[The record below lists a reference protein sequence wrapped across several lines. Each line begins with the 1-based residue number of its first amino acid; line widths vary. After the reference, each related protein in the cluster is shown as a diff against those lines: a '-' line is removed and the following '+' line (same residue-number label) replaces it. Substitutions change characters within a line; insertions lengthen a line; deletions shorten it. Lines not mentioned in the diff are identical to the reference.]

1 MNEYDTEFWLM
12 LDELLAKYKIVID
25 RPKGSKHPKY
35 QDYIYPLDYGFLEGT
50 SSSDGAGIDVWI
62 GSSQVK
68 QVNGIIS
75 SVDLKKGDSEIKILY
90 SCTFEEIMTIYK
102 DHNKSAGMKG
112 ILNIRYDMAK
122 SSYCYQRTR
131 L

>member
-75 SVDLKKGDSEIKILY
+75 SVDLKKGDLEIKILY

-102 DHNKSAGMKG
+102 DHNRSAGMKG
-112 ILNIRYDMAK
+112 ILNIR
-122 SSYCYQRTR
+122 
-131 L
+131 

>member
-90 SCTFEEIMTIYK
+90 SCTVEEIMTIYK
-102 DHNKSAGMKG
+102 DHNKSSGMKG
-112 ILNIRYDMAK
+112 ILNIRLNM
-122 SSYCYQRTR
+122 SSNVF
-131 L
+131 